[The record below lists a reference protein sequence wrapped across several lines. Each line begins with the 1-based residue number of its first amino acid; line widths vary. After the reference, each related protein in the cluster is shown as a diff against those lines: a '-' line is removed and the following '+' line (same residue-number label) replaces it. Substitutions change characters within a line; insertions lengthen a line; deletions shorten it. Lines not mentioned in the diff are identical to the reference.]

1 MAEST
6 LGGYMQIGINQNKAT
21 TAGTAVTSTNVE
33 DTNANTQISITDVED
48 LGDGLKATFVV
59 SLTPGLSYTTNAAT
73 GGGQQNYA
81 ALSGGFGELKA
92 GTFGNDQFLT
102 VAAGDAT
109 GYMGSNAAVVNTGF
123 GTGGAGVLWTSKQ
136 VRYQLPTFATG
147 LTLAYTTKGAE
158 TATTDGTGGAQT
170 LFAGY
175 TTGGFNAQLAATQ
188 YKASTGDTDTFTSIA
203 ASYDFGVAKVYAL
216 STAAKL
222 GGTALAD
229 TTSASGTNIGVSA
242 PMGAFTL
249 MYNSASATGHLFER
263 EITSVDQRSQD
274 LGVTYAFSK
283 KTTAWVLFTK
293 YTGSSA
299 GQGSGTSITS
309 DSGYDSLR
317 VMLTHAF

>member
-73 GGGQQNYA
+73 GGGQQTYA

-175 TTGGFNAQLAATQ
+175 TTGGFNAQLASTQ
-188 YKASTGDTDTFTSIA
+188 YKASTGDTDTFTGIA
-203 ASYDFGVAKVYAL
+203 ASYDFGTAKLYAL
-216 STAAKL
+216 STSGKI
-222 GGTALAD
+222 GGTATGAG
-229 TTSASGTNIGVSA
+229 TVTGTNIGVSV
-242 PMGAFTL
+242 PVGAFTL
-249 MYNSASATGHLFER
+249 MYNSASATGNLYQR
-263 EITSVDQRSQD
+263 AITSVDQRSQD
-274 LGVTYAFSK
+274 LGFTYAFSK

-293 YTGSSA
+293 YNGASG
-299 GQGSGTSITS
+299 GQGTDTATDGY
-309 DSGYDSLR
+309 GYDSLR